1 MLKGIMTSHV
11 REEGF
16 RGTLV
21 LSLIGHLLLFL
32 FFFFAVDLGPQGEPL
47 VVGSGAGGGKGG
59 DIVTV
64 GLSAEL
70 SGGTGMVKPSVI
82 PRPAAVLPPPQPQEP
97 ERTAPE
103 KEEVFVQEPSAKET
117 VRQTSTSQRTPEN
130 SAVAPA
136 PGQIPRQPDPGS
148 GGPGSQSLG
157 SGGGFGGGQGVT
169 IGQGTGEGAMD
180 SWYVRQVEQRVG
192 LNWLKTSLGR
202 LDHPV
207 QTVISF
213 EIQPDGTIENIQIEQ
228 RSGIATVD
236 LAAERAV
243 QACNPLSPLPSEF
256 RHRKVK
262 FVAYFEYPPR

>member
-1 MLKGIMTSHV
+1 MSPGIMTSHV
-11 REEGF
+11 REEGY
-16 RGTLV
+16 RGPLG
-21 LSLIGHLLLFL
+21 LSLMGHVLLFL
-32 FFFFAVDLGPQGEPL
+32 FFLFAVDLGPQGEPL
-47 VVGSGAGGGKGG
+47 VVGSGVGGGQGG
-59 DIVTV
+59 DFMTV
-64 GLSAEL
+64 GLSDEL

-82 PRPAAVLPPPQPQEP
+82 PRPAAVLPPPEPQEP
-97 ERTAPE
+97 EQTAPQ
-103 KEEVFVQEPSAKET
+103 KEEVFVQEPSPKKSAS
-117 VRQTSTSQRTPEN
+117 QTSTE
-130 SAVAPA
+130 APP

-148 GGPGSQSLG
+148 GGPGSQDVG

-169 IGQGTGEGAMD
+169 IGPDTGEGTMD

-202 LDHPV
+202 LEHPV

-262 FVAYFEYPPR
+262 FIAYFEYPPR